1 MNHSKIKKEHLEPTK
16 LNLIIALHELMFYVS
31 ILPSREETDAI
42 RKIVR
47 TYTFAFVKEL
57 QDQGSQDELED
68 MNGWFTCVPPRPI
81 RQAAE
86 EAWQERMKV

>member
-1 MNHSKIKKEHLEPTK
+1 MNHSKIEKEHLEPTR

-31 ILPSREETDAI
+31 ILPSSEETDAI

-47 TYTFAFVKEL
+47 TYTSAFIKDL
-57 QDQGSQDELED
+57 QGQGDQDKLED
-68 MNGWFTCVPPRPI
+68 INGWLTCTPPRPV